1 MSVEPKTPNAQQLHY
16 GLNTA
21 LHRITEL
28 QASKAARPQTEA
40 AARETEE
47 CLAAITEAMPIP
59 MIITRFSD
67 TLILAGNARLGE
79 LFGLPTQEMI
89 GRLAREFFYSQKEFR
104 RMMLEMLRQGSL
116 RDREVRA
123 KKADGSPIWIAAS
136 SEKMTFNGVPAL
148 VSSFYDL
155 DERKKTE
162 EALRQQAAELLARN
176 AELDAFAHTVA
187 HDLKSPLSIILG
199 YTDLLIEA
207 GTELDPQELT
217 DYLAAIRQT
226 TLKVNNIV
234 DELLLLAE
242 VRKSEIELQP
252 LDMIKIV
259 ADSRKRLAYLIGQH
273 EARIDAPS
281 EWPAAL
287 GHAPWIEQVWVNYIS
302 NAIKYGGRP
311 PKIELGATPLPDKRI
326 KFWVRDNGR
335 GLTPDQQKQL
345 FLPFTQLAHARAT
358 GHGLGLSIVRRIVN
372 KLDGEVGVESEV
384 GQGSLFSFTLRGA
397 PDTA

>member
-1 MSVEPKTPNAQQLHY
+1 MSTQ
-16 GLNTA
+16 
-21 LHRITEL
+21 
-28 QASKAARPQTEA
+28 SKAPSTLQLSRRLNKALRRVAELEALDANRQQTEA
-40 AARETEE
+40 VLQVKAER
-47 CLAAITEAMPIP
+47 LQAIADATPIP
-59 MIITRFSD
+59 VIITRFSD
-67 TLILAGNARLGE
+67 TVILDGNASVGK

-89 GRLAREFFYSQKEFR
+89 GRPARDFFWSSSEFR
-104 RMMLEMLRQGSL
+104 RLVLDVHRHG
-116 RDREVRA
+116 RVRNQEIRG
-123 KKADGSPIWIAAS
+123 KKADGTLFWLAVSIEHMKFAGI
-136 SEKMTFNGVPAL
+136 PAL

-155 DERKKTE
+155 DEHKQTE
-162 EALRQQAAELLARN
+162 EALRQRAAELLARN

-207 GTELDPQELT
+207 GTKLDPQELIE
-217 DYLAAIRQT
+217 YLSAIRQT
-226 TLKVNNIV
+226 TLKVNNII

-252 LDMIKIV
+252 LNMARIV

-273 EARIDAPS
+273 EARIDAPTD
-281 EWPAAL
+281 WPMAL
-287 GHAPWIEQVWVNYIS
+287 GHAPWIEQVWINYIS

-311 PKIELGATPLPDKRI
+311 PKIELGATQLPDNYI

-335 GLTPDQQKQL
+335 GLAPDEQAQL
-345 FLPFTQLAHARAT
+345 FTPFTQLTHARAT
-358 GHGLGLSIVRRIVN
+358 GHGLGLSIVRRIIN

-397 PDTA
+397 PDTL

>member
-1 MSVEPKTPNAQQLHY
+1 MNKLLRLINMPAESKTPNAQE
-16 GLNTA
+16 LNRRLNEA
-21 LHRITEL
+21 LRRIAEL
-28 QASKAARPQTEA
+28 EALEAAREQTGVA
-40 AARETEE
+40 SRETEE
-47 CLAAITEAMPIP
+47 RLRAMTEAMPIP

-89 GRLAREFFYSQKEFR
+89 GRLAREFIYSQKEFR
-104 RMMLEMLRQGSL
+104 RMMLEVLRQGSL

-199 YTDLLIEA
+199 YADLLIEA
-207 GTELDPQELT
+207 GTELDPRELLE
-217 DYLAAIRQT
+217 YLTAIRQT

-242 VRKSEIELQP
+242 VRKFEVEMQP
-252 LDMIKIV
+252 LNMAKIV
-259 ADSRKRLAYLIGQH
+259 ADSRRRLAYL
-273 EARIDAPS
+273 
-281 EWPAAL
+281 
-287 GHAPWIEQVWVNYIS
+287 
-302 NAIKYGGRP
+302 
-311 PKIELGATPLPDKRI
+311 
-326 KFWVRDNGR
+326 
-335 GLTPDQQKQL
+335 
-345 FLPFTQLAHARAT
+345 
-358 GHGLGLSIVRRIVN
+358 
-372 KLDGEVGVESEV
+372 
-384 GQGSLFSFTLRGA
+384 
-397 PDTA
+397 